1 MFKFIKNN
9 KSKNK
14 IYFLIEIVRK
24 EKIKLQKQ
32 LIYKKN
38 YQYFFI
44 EKFDPD
50 KEKNFLVNIKNEYK
64 KSLFFFDI
72 SNININ

>member
-1 MFKFIKNN
+1 MNAICFRLDCNSFIGGGLERCLNLSKIINQKTKFI
-9 KSKNK
+9 
-14 IYFLIEIVRK
+14 LIEIVRK

-44 EKFDPD
+44 E
-50 KEKNFLVNIKNEYK
+50 NSI
-64 KSLFFFDI
+64 
-72 SNININ
+72 